1 MRALL
6 HAQQLRQ
13 AGADRE
19 TLQSC
24 TSSGQ
29 REGWRQCFEHT
40 LKALQT
46 WQQSTH
52 NGDRVQG
59 GMHVDDAGTFWD
71 DFTAPEL
78 ILELLFMS
86 GLHGKL
92 ATWLCFCIAV

>member
-13 AGADRE
+13 SGAE
-19 TLQSC
+19 NQTSHPC

-29 REGWRQCFEHT
+29 REGWRQCFEHV

-52 NGDRVQG
+52 GGDWDQG
-59 GMHVDDAGTFWD
+59 GMHADDAGTFWD
-71 DFTAPEL
+71 DCTAPEL
-78 ILELLFMS
+78 LLELLFMS

-92 ATWLCFCIAV
+92 AKRSCFCSVL